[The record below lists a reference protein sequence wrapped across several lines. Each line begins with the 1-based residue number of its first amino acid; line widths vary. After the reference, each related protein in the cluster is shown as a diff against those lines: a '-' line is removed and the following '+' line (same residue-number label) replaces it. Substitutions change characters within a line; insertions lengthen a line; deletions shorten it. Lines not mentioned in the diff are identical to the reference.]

1 MQTELEK
8 KKEELLIL
16 CQKGLIEKNLYQ
28 NQTYRDRLKAEV
40 REVSNQN
47 EYDYF
52 LDLVKNKTKYPSNQN
67 NILIPF
73 LLGIVDQFDIQ
84 TPSVFV
90 QGEFPDIDTDYLP
103 VVRDYLKNVWAPK
116 EFGSEKVCNIG
127 NYTTFAIKSS
137 LIDMA
142 RVHGYDRNEILAITT
157 K

>member
-73 LLGIVDQFDIQ
+73 LQ
-84 TPSVFV
+84 
-90 QGEFPDIDTDYLP
+90 
-103 VVRDYLKNVWAPK
+103 
-116 EFGSEKVCNIG
+116 IG
-127 NYTTFAIKSS
+127 RAH
-137 LIDMA
+137 
-142 RVHGYDRNEILAITT
+142 V
-157 K
+157 

>member
-52 LDLVKNKTKYPSNQN
+52 
-67 NILIPF
+67 
-73 LLGIVDQFDIQ
+73 
-84 TPSVFV
+84 
-90 QGEFPDIDTDYLP
+90 
-103 VVRDYLKNVWAPK
+103 
-116 EFGSEKVCNIG
+116 
-127 NYTTFAIKSS
+127 
-137 LIDMA
+137 
-142 RVHGYDRNEILAITT
+142 
-157 K
+157 